1 MKTLINTKQQ
11 LNIYLF
17 YLFILV
23 LSFLTACSGDHQQVK
38 QLSASFPD
46 AADSN
51 SIWKGKIGKTQE
63 ESTPYKIDYLKKA
76 PAGAPN
82 IIWILL
88 DDVGFGASSAFGGV
102 IHTPTFDSLANNGL
116 RYTNFHTTAICSPT
130 RSALLTGRNHHSVHF
145 GLFPHYILSQDF
157 PGYDAHLPAEKG
169 TVAEVLHENGY
180 STYQLGKWHLTPDEE
195 TTDLGPFDRW
205 PSGKGFDHNFGF
217 LGGATDQYQPD
228 LVEDNQHIKPDG
240 RHLNEL
246 LVDKTIQY
254 LDKQKALAPAKP
266 FFVYLA
272 PGATHAPHQVD
283 KKWSDKYKGKFDN
296 GWDALREQIFA
307 NQKKLGV
314 IPASA
319 QLPARNARVDAWKD
333 LPADQQ
339 KLFAHFAEV
348 YAGFLEYT
356 DYEIGRLLNH
366 LKENGQLDNT
376 AVFVILGDN
385 GASKE
390 GTEYGVV
397 TKSNSF
403 RSNSDFTK
411 AAYLKFVE
419 SEAGKIGTKEVSQQ
433 ANYPIGFAQAF
444 NTPFKQ
450 WKQDANSEGGTH
462 NPLIVYYPKGI
473 QEKGGIRNQYGH
485 VIDILPTTLELI
497 GLKLP
502 AAIEGIK
509 QDSLQG
515 TSLFYSINDAK
526 APSRHTLQYYNIF
539 GARAIYKDGWKA
551 AATHHPDYL
560 DVFSYA
566 DAPAVEEK
574 SYDEDEWELYNLNE
588 DFNEINNLASKN
600 PEKLKELKEIFDQEA
615 KKYNVYPFYS
625 WKQALIKIKE
635 TAPRIAATTTE
646 NIKSK
651 KLALK

>member
-1 MKTLINTKQQ
+1 MKPFITTRYH

-17 YLFILV
+17 YLLIL
-23 LSFLTACSGDHQQVK
+23 LFAILASCS
-38 QLSASFPD
+38 PD
-46 AADSN
+46 QANGKDTNAVYAATDSN
-51 SIWKGKIGKTQE
+51 VWKGKIGRTQA
-63 ESTPYKIDYLKKA
+63 ESTPYKIEYLKKA
-76 PAGAPN
+76 PAGSPN

-88 DDVGFGASSAFGGV
+88 DDVGFGATSAFGGL

-116 RYTNFHTTAICSPT
+116 RYTNFHTTGICSPT

-145 GLFPHYILSQDF
+145 GLFPHYILSQDY
-157 PGYDAHLPAEKG
+157 PGYDGHLPAEKG
-169 TVAEVLHENGY
+169 TVAEILRDNGY

-195 TTDLGPFDRW
+195 TTDLGPFYRW
-205 PSGKGFDHNFGF
+205 PSGKGFDHNYGF
-217 LGGATDQYQPD
+217 LGGATDQYKPD

-246 LVDKTIQY
+246 LVDKAISY
-254 LDKQKALAPAKP
+254 LDRQKTLAPEKP

-283 KKWSDKYKGKFDN
+283 KKWSDKYKGKFDK
-296 GWDALREQIFA
+296 GWDVFREEIFER
-307 NQKKLGV
+307 QKKLRL
-314 IPASA
+314 IPATA

-333 LPADQQ
+333 LPANEQ

-366 LKENGQLDNT
+366 LKETGQLENT

-390 GTEYGVV
+390 GTEFGLV

-403 RSNSDFTK
+403 RSNSNFTK
-411 AAYLKFVE
+411 AEYLKFVE
-419 SEAGKIGTKEVSQQ
+419 QEAGKIGTKEVSQQ
-433 ANYPIGFAQAF
+433 ANYPIGWAQTF

-450 WKQDANSEGGTH
+450 WKQDANSEGGTR

-473 QEKGGIRNQYGH
+473 KEKGGIRNQYGH
-485 VIDILPTTLELI
+485 VIDVLPTTLELT
-497 GLKLP
+497 GLNLP
-502 AAIEGIK
+502 TVINGIK

-515 TSLFYSINDAK
+515 TSLFYSINDATVASK
-526 APSRHTLQYYNIF
+526 HTLQYYNIF
-539 GARAIYKDGWKA
+539 GARALYKDGWKA
-551 AATHHPDYL
+551 AAAHRPDYL

-566 DAPAVEEK
+566 DAVKVEDK
-574 SYDEDEWELYNLNE
+574 GYDADEWELYNLNE

-600 PEKLKELKEIFDQEA
+600 PEKLNELKEFFEQEA
-615 KKYNVYPFYS
+615 KKYNVYPLYN
-625 WKQALIKIKE
+625 WEQVLKKVNE
-635 TAPRIAATTTE
+635 TGGSLSKPKDE
-646 NIKSK
+646 PKK
-651 KLALK
+651 KLAIK